1 MNETFQMI
9 SKNAARLKEVRDDSD
24 VSLKLEDFQEE
35 RMEEKT
41 EAKKYDKIMENA
53 IEGLVVKNLEV
64 DLKTINADE
73 GKTER
78 NKKWI
83 EGLEKDVYV
92 QEALLIMKDMM
103 K

>member
-1 MNETFQMI
+1 MRKHTRSTETMQ
-9 SKNAARLKEVRDDSD
+9 ATTHLKQRRDATTHLTERDD
-24 VSLKLEDFQEE
+24 
-35 RMEEKT
+35 
-41 EAKKYDKIMENA
+41 AKQYDTIMENP
-53 IEGLVVKNLEV
+53 IEGLTVKNLEV
-64 DLKTINADE
+64 DLKIIQSDE

-83 EGLEKDVYV
+83 EGLEKDVYI